1 MKIRVSQPS
10 STRSIKIKS
19 DKRVQVTQSSQI
31 GIVPTSLDQ
40 LTDVHVSEV
49 SGDKDKYVLQYN
61 ASNGKWESVNPDE
74 ILDAAVQETVQ
85 AGLTTTFMNAV
96 TNDLH
101 IDFGTY

>member
-1 MKIRVSQPS
+1 MKIRVSQSS
-10 STRSIKIKS
+10 STRTIKRKA
-19 DKRVQVTQSSQI
+19 DRKVQVTQSSQI
-31 GIVPTSLDQ
+31 GTLPTSLDQ

>member
-1 MKIRVSQPS
+1 MRV
-10 STRSIKIKS
+10 K
-19 DKRVQVTQSSQI
+19 VTQSSGNRAIVRKQERNIQVVQTSEI
-31 GIVPTSLDQ
+31 GVVPTSLDQ
-40 LTDVHVSEV
+40 LTDVNVSEV
-49 SGDKDKYVLQYN
+49 NGDKDKYVLQYN

-74 ILDAAVQETVQ
+74 ILDAAVTETVQ